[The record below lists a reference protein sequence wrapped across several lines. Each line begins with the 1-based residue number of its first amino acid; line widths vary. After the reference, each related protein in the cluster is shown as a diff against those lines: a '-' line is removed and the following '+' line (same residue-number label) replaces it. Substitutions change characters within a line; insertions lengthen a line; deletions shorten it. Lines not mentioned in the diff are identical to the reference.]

1 MLELMDQQTIRV
13 VENWR
18 PMGLNVDAGALL
30 VAQTDSGLGAVAD
43 ADRLIQICGDQGA
56 SEAYRAET
64 EEESEMLLGAR
75 RMAILAMEDT
85 GDWLLDDIAVP
96 RSRLAEAMV
105 RIQDVAGRHGV
116 MICTFGHAGDGNL
129 HPTIITDRG
138 DEEAAAR
145 ALLAFDDILEVARM
159 CGGTITGEHG
169 VGNLKQRALA
179 EELDSVSAD
188 LHTRVKHA
196 WDPEN
201 ILNPGK
207 SLPRW

>member
-1 MLELMDQQTIRV
+1 
-13 VENWR
+13 
-18 PMGLNVDAGALL
+18 
-30 VAQTDSGLGAVAD
+30 
-43 ADRLIQICGDQGA
+43 
-56 SEAYRAET
+56 
-64 EEESEMLLGAR
+64 MLLGAR

-105 RIQDVAGRHGV
+105 RIQDVAGRHDV

-129 HPTIITDRG
+129 HPTIITERG
-138 DEEAAAR
+138 DQEAAAR
-145 ALLAFDDILEVARM
+145 ALRAFDDILAVALE

-169 VGNLKQRALA
+169 VGNLKQTALA
-179 EELDSVSAD
+179 QELDDVSAS
-188 LHTRVKHA
+188 LHTRIKQA